1 MTKEWQYIPGDN
13 WVICDQCGEKH
24 RKSVMKLRWDNMW
37 VDPLC
42 FELRHPQ
49 DFVRARNDKI
59 VADVIRN
66 RPADVFVPED
76 QCTLET
82 RQGVVGYG
90 TVGCAMVGWI
100 YVEG

>member
-1 MTKEWQYIPGDN
+1 MTKEWQYISGDN

-24 RKSVMKLRWDNMW
+24 RKSEMRLRWDNLW

-49 DFVRARNDKI
+49 DFVRARIDKI
-59 VADVIRN
+59 VADVIRD
-66 RPADVFVPED
+66 RPADVFVVGG
-76 QCTLET
+76 QCTVET

-90 TVGCAMVGWI
+90 TVDCAQVGVD
-100 YVEG
+100 YGER